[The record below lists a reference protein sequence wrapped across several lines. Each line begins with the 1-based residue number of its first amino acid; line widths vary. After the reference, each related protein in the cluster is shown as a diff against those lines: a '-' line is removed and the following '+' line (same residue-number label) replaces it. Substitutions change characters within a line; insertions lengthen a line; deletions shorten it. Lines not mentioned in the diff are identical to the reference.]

1 MKICDRNV
9 LKMLDEVIK
18 ICEKMISPDVKA
30 NLKQNEIKELI
41 VAYLITSIN
50 FEINIKSAILRESLG
65 TNWKFRKCCRMHK
78 QSWWLCWKKAKF
90 FIKIKSGRATLV
102 KERIYKCYISWIS
115 LVAFENFEWLLMTSA
130 VIYNNCNFTKQY

>member
-18 ICEKMISPDVKA
+18 ICEKMISPDVKD

-50 FEINIKSAILRESLG
+50 FEINIKSAILRENLG
-65 TNWKFRKCCRMHK
+65 TN
-78 QSWWLCWKKAKF
+78 
-90 FIKIKSGRATLV
+90 
-102 KERIYKCYISWIS
+102 
-115 LVAFENFEWLLMTSA
+115 
-130 VIYNNCNFTKQY
+130 

>member
-65 TNWKFRKCCRMHK
+65 TN
-78 QSWWLCWKKAKF
+78 
-90 FIKIKSGRATLV
+90 
-102 KERIYKCYISWIS
+102 
-115 LVAFENFEWLLMTSA
+115 
-130 VIYNNCNFTKQY
+130 

>member
-50 FEINIKSAILRESLG
+50 FEINIKSAILRESPG
-65 TNWKFRKCCRMHK
+65 TN
-78 QSWWLCWKKAKF
+78 
-90 FIKIKSGRATLV
+90 
-102 KERIYKCYISWIS
+102 
-115 LVAFENFEWLLMTSA
+115 
-130 VIYNNCNFTKQY
+130 